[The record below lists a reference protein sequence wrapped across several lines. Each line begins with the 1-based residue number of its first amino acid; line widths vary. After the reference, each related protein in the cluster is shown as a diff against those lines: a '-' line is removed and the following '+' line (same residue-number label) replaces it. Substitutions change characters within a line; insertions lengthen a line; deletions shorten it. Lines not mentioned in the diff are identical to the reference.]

1 MAERK
6 SVTVTVPAVAAGAV
20 AGETFISTPDDTKPR
35 HVIGILSTNAVKLMR
50 TVLMKTGNP
59 VQVIDN
65 GLMAQQREF
74 VKVDE
79 SYPGGVQISFDF
91 RNASAG
97 AQAANTDSITF
108 WYEV

>member
-20 AGETFISTPDDTKPR
+20 AGETFISTPDDTRQR
-35 HVIGILSTNAVKLMR
+35 HVIGILGTNSTKLMR
-50 TVLMKTGNP
+50 TVLMRTGNP
-59 VQVIDN
+59 IEVIDN

-74 VKVDE
+74 FKVD
-79 SYPGGVQISFDF
+79 SIYPGGVQISFDF

-108 WYEV
+108 FYEV